1 LALGIIIVV
10 ESTKQALKMNIKRT
24 RLLALAI
31 LLPCVLFS
39 QEFIQGRLLDS
50 VSKAPVVFA
59 NILLEGSSK
68 GVISNEDGSFRIPM
82 EFKSE
87 YEGLLISSL
96 GYESVSVAMDALSED
111 RLNTI
116 YLTPRTIAL
125 QETTVVGYT
134 KRSLAKRIVRKAIRA
149 IPRNFSKDPFSLVGY
164 YRDYQQDERTYLNL
178 NESIVEVRDEGFHK
192 SDAKTTKYQIYRLVK
207 NMDFPRDSISSMS
220 YDYENQNKVIA
231 QGFLP
236 SYNGN
241 ELVILRVHD
250 AVRNYDIDSYSFVNN
265 LRRDFVHNHDFQ
277 MGSDVY
283 LDGEWLYSV
292 LFDTYKENVRAK
304 GRIIISKTDYSI
316 YGLDYAAY
324 EWNKK
329 KEGSEPSN
337 EDSSRM
343 IFHIQSEYRPYQGK
357 MFLNYLSFSNR
368 FVVRLSPAFMLKNI
382 TIDTNNKIT
391 WLEFNNP
398 VNISST
404 LDKEHYEVFFRKKKL
419 AFELL
424 KGHEE
429 EDKVFIRPIFT
440 SEKDE
445 TAYFSNDREAI
456 KKRMVY
462 KVKGL
467 MDVYGN
473 MLGHSEQKEYLQYRE
488 FFTQRILQGN
498 DGDENGVPMEKERPL
513 FDHVVTDESVEAVQD
528 YWMNTP
534 LQEANDPPE

>member
-1 LALGIIIVV
+1 
-10 ESTKQALKMNIKRT
+10 MNIKSIH
-24 RLLALAI
+24 LLVLLI

-87 YEGLLISSL
+87 YKGIIVSSL

-116 YLTPRTIAL
+116 YLIPRTIAL

-134 KRSLAKRIVRKAIRA
+134 NRSLAKRIVRKAIRA

-164 YRDYQQDERTYLNL
+164 YRDYQQDKGAYLNL
-178 NESIVEVRDEGFHK
+178 NESIVEVRDEGFRK

-207 NMDFPRDSISSMS
+207 NEDFPRDTISSMS
-220 YDYENQNKVIA
+220 YDYESQNKVIA

-265 LRRDFVHNHDFQ
+265 LRTDFVHNHDFQ

-283 LDGEWLYSV
+283 LDGEWLYSI
-292 LFDTYKENVRAK
+292 LFDTKKEDVGAK
-304 GRIIISKTDYSI
+304 GRLIISKKDYAI

-324 EWNKK
+324 QLE
-329 KEGSEPSN
+329 KERKGESPLGDDPSQL
-337 EDSSRM
+337 

-357 MFLNYLSFSNR
+357 MYLNYLSFSNR
-368 FVVRLSPAFMLKNI
+368 FVVRLPPAFMLKDI
-382 TIDTNNKIT
+382 TIDTINKLT

-398 VNISST
+398 VNVSST
-404 LDKEHYEVFFRKKKL
+404 LDKEHYEIFFKKKKV

-424 KGHEE
+424 TGHGED
-429 EDKVFIRPIFT
+429 DKVFIKPIFN

-445 TAYFSNDREAI
+445 TAYFANDRKAF
-456 KKRMVY
+456 KKHMVY

-498 DGDENGVPMEKERPL
+498 ESSENGVPMDKERPL
-513 FDHVVTDESVEAVQD
+513 FDHVVTDESVEAVQE

-534 LQEANDPPE
+534 LQQTGNTPK